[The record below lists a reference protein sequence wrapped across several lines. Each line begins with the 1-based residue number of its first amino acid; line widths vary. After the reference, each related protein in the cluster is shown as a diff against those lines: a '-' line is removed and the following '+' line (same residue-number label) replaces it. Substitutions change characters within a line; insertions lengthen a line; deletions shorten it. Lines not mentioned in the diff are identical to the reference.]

1 MRKSKQDGALALS
14 VMTSKLGI
22 QHLLIT
28 CQQARWM
35 LTGEKNVVREFK
47 SVPDLIDYYKRDA
60 LPVKGIRPFLL
71 R

>member
-1 MRKSKQDGALALS
+1 MRRSKQDGALALS
-14 VMTSKLGI
+14 VMTIKLGI

-35 LTGEKNVVREFK
+35 LTGEKQVVREFK
-47 SVPDLIDYYKRDA
+47 SVPELIDFYKKEP